1 MTFQEAIPLCDHV
14 NSNTPRYYIATLIL
28 LLIKILKEVPETHSS
43 VSQRFKR
50 LDEQALNK

>member
-1 MTFQEAIPLCDHV
+1 VTFPEAMRLCDHV

-28 LLIKILKEVPETHSS
+28 LLIKILKEVLETHSS

-50 LDEQALNK
+50 SDEQALNK